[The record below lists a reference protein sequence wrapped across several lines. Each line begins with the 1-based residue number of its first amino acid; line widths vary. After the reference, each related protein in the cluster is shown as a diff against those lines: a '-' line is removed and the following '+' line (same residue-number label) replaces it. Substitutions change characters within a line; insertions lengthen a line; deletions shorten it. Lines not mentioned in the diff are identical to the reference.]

1 MVLVLLTGS
10 VALAVIAFNP
20 ALLKPAIE
28 HWFKTN
34 YQRTLKM
41 TGDIQLTLFPR
52 IDLVLNDISLS
63 EYQQDDRFVSIE
75 QLTLTMPVMPL
86 FNRRLEVGDFYVSGF
101 AAELV
106 RDQNGKF
113 NFADLLKG
121 DDESFIS
128 TFQISRIKMDN
139 SRLRFRDDLT
149 GRYYELDAMRW
160 TAVQV
165 ETDQLQQIRMDA
177 RLSVSEMETAEKQLF
192 MSPVKTQFEVADVLF
207 KNQGLVIRSI
217 LLSLQSDFDHSD
229 QLPAGRFSSHFS
241 IAGLHWSDEM
251 LASQHM
257 HMEVAWQH
265 SEKIAQVVYDSALQ
279 FNTDKMSGTLSEI
292 HLAFDIFHPDYMRQS
307 MHGLFNGYLNM
318 DWPAESLEIGMQGKM
333 DDRAVNAEARLLGFA
348 QPDHRFRLE
357 IDALDVSALL
367 PAESSPSSSSSPSS
381 GSSRFKAEA
390 SSFPDFSWLD
400 DTGLSGAIHIGK
412 LLAGDL
418 QFSEIQLEIGKG
430 DNFTDDQPE

>member
-1 MVLVLLTGS
+1 
-10 VALAVIAFNP
+10 
-20 ALLKPAIE
+20 
-28 HWFKTN
+28 
-34 YQRTLKM
+34 
-41 TGDIQLTLFPR
+41 
-52 IDLVLNDISLS
+52 
-63 EYQQDDRFVSIE
+63 
-75 QLTLTMPVMPL
+75 
-86 FNRRLEVGDFYVSGF
+86 
-101 AAELV
+101 
-106 RDQNGKF
+106 
-113 NFADLLKG
+113 
-121 DDESFIS
+121 
-128 TFQISRIKMDN
+128 
-139 SRLRFRDDLT
+139 
-149 GRYYELDAMRW
+149 
-160 TAVQV
+160 
-165 ETDQLQQIRMDA
+165 
-177 RLSVSEMETAEKQLF
+177 
-192 MSPVKTQFEVADVLF
+192 
-207 KNQGLVIRSI
+207 
-217 LLSLQSDFDHSD
+217 
-229 QLPAGRFSSHFS
+229 
-241 IAGLHWSDEM
+241 M